1 MVSGVSLKT
10 IKKGKLMRIDHFQ
23 EEESYLFSSLLDR
36 LRDLS
41 HKDASLTTRC
51 LLAIFWRVYGAKR
64 LFELLLEGLE
74 KEIEGYDSDPTREP
88 NRTKKVFACAIY
100 KNVAKKVKQEE
111 KIQNYL
117 SYAIDSNWLG
127 QPRIACC
134 LSFLENDPLGED
146 AKDYL
151 RENFG
156 AWLSE
161 GRDDFIAI
169 GLLGLREEISQGDL
183 QRTLEYVQSKI
194 DDLPLN
200 IISLFLI
207 GISKSHVD
215 LPNKNAV
222 EDRLYQAIRKNLTA
236 TTSVDD
242 EAIITSTTALFLAK
256 YHKIS
261 GYFEKYSSELSET
274 LTLKDGFV
282 EDKKRAKTRNLVLC
296 ITFIAFL
303 GLACLMFF
311 IPTLVEFKD
320 NPSAFGK
327 ILLALNTK
335 KDWAL
340 ASAIILTGYVLV
352 SYFKRGD
359 PIFGIVEYLREIFP
373 GLFKSNKE
381 RQR

>member
-1 MVSGVSLKT
+1 MVSEVSLKT

-23 EEESYLFSSLLDR
+23 EEETYLFSSLLDR

-51 LLAIFWRVYGAKR
+51 LLAIFWRVYGEKR

-117 SYAIDSNWLG
+117 SYAIGSNWLG

-207 GISKSHVD
+207 GISQSHVD

-242 EAIITSTTALFLAK
+242 EVIITSTTALFLAK

-261 GYFEKYSSELSET
+261 GYFEKYSSELRET

-340 ASAIILTGYVLV
+340 APTIILIGYVLV

-359 PIFGIVEYLREIFP
+359 PIFGIVEYLRERFP

>member
-1 MVSGVSLKT
+1 
-10 IKKGKLMRIDHFQ
+10 MRIDHFQ
-23 EEESYLFSSLLDR
+23 EEETYLFSSLLGR

-41 HKDASLTTRC
+41 HKDASIATRC
-51 LLAIFWRVYGAKR
+51 LLAIFWRVYGEKR

-74 KEIEGYDSDPTREP
+74 KEIEGYGSDPTREP

-100 KNVAKKVKQEE
+100 KNVSKKVKQEE

-134 LSFLENDPLGED
+134 LSFLENDPLGEN

-169 GLLGLREEISQGDL
+169 GLLALRKEISQG
-183 QRTLEYVQSKI
+183 
-194 DDLPLN
+194 
-200 IISLFLI
+200 LFLI
-207 GISKSHVD
+207 GISQIHVD

-222 EDRLYQAIRKNLTA
+222 EDRLYQAIRKNLIA

-242 EAIITSTTALFLAK
+242 EVIITSTTALFLAK

-261 GYFEKYSSELSET
+261 GYFDKYSSELRET
-274 LTLKDGFV
+274 LALKDRFV
-282 EDKKRAKTRNLVLC
+282 EDKKRAKIRNLVLC

-311 IPTLVEFKD
+311 IPTIVEFKA
-320 NPSAFGK
+320 NPSVFGK
-327 ILLALNTK
+327 ILLTLNTK
-335 KDWAL
+335 KGWAL
-340 ASAIILTGYVLV
+340 ASAIVLTGYVLV
-352 SYFKRGD
+352 SYLKRGD
-359 PIFGIVEYLREIFP
+359 PVFGIVEYLRERFP

>member
-1 MVSGVSLKT
+1 
-10 IKKGKLMRIDHFQ
+10 MRIDHFQ
-23 EEESYLFSSLLDR
+23 EEETYLFSSLLDR
-36 LRDLS
+36 LRRLS
-41 HKDASLTTRC
+41 QKDASLTTRC
-51 LLAIFWRVYGAKR
+51 LLVIFWRIYGEKK
-64 LFELLLEGLE
+64 LLEHLLEGLE

-88 NRTKKVFACAIY
+88 NRIKKVFACAIY
-100 KNVAKKVKQEE
+100 KDVAKKIKHEE

-117 SYAIDSNWLG
+117 LYAIDSNWLG

-146 AKDYL
+146 AKEYL

-156 AWLSE
+156 AWLSG

-169 GLLGLREEISQGDL
+169 GLLALRDEISQGDL
-183 QRTLEYVQSKI
+183 QRTLEHVESRI

-207 GISKSHVD
+207 GISKSNIG

-222 EDRLYQAIRKNLTA
+222 EDRLYQAILNNLTGTA
-236 TTSVDD
+236 HFDD
-242 EAIITSTTALFLAK
+242 ETIITSTTSLFLAK

-261 GYFEKYSSELSET
+261 GYFEKYSSELRET
-274 LTLKDGFV
+274 LALKDGFV

-296 ITFIAFL
+296 ITSIAFL

-320 NPSAFGK
+320 DPSAFGK
-327 ILLALNTK
+327 ILSALNTK
-335 KDWAL
+335 KGWAL
-340 ASAIILTGYVLV
+340 ASVIILTGYILV

-359 PIFGIVEYLREIFP
+359 PVFGIVEYLREKFP

-381 RQR
+381 R

>member
-1 MVSGVSLKT
+1 
-10 IKKGKLMRIDHFQ
+10 MRIDHFQ
-23 EEESYLFSSLLDR
+23 EEETYLFSSLLDR
-36 LRDLS
+36 LRRLS
-41 HKDASLTTRC
+41 QKDASLTTRC
-51 LLAIFWRVYGAKR
+51 LLAIFWRIYGEKK
-64 LFELLLEGLE
+64 LLEHLLEGLE

-88 NRTKKVFACAIY
+88 NRIKKVFACAIY
-100 KNVAKKVKQEE
+100 KDVAKKIKQEE

-117 SYAIDSNWLG
+117 LYAIDSNWLG

-146 AKDYL
+146 AKEYL

-156 AWLSE
+156 AWLSG

-169 GLLGLREEISQGDL
+169 GLLALREEISQGDL
-183 QRTLEYVQSKI
+183 QRTLEHVESRI

-207 GISKSHVD
+207 GISKSNIG

-222 EDRLYQAIRKNLTA
+222 EDRLYQAILNNLTGTA
-236 TTSVDD
+236 HFDD
-242 EAIITSTTALFLAK
+242 ETIITSTTSLFLAK

-261 GYFEKYSSELSET
+261 GYFEKYSSELRET
-274 LTLKDGFV
+274 LALKDGFV

-296 ITFIAFL
+296 ITSIAFL

-327 ILLALNTK
+327 ILSALNTK
-335 KDWAL
+335 KVWAL
-340 ASAIILTGYVLV
+340 ASAIVLTGYILV
-352 SYFKRGD
+352 SYFKTGD
-359 PIFGIVEYLREIFP
+359 PVFGIVEYLREKFP

-381 RQR
+381 R

>member
-1 MVSGVSLKT
+1 
-10 IKKGKLMRIDHFQ
+10 MRIDHFQ
-23 EEESYLFSSLLDR
+23 EEETYLFSSLLDR
-36 LRDLS
+36 LRGLS
-41 HKDASLTTRC
+41 QKDASLTTRC
-51 LLAIFWRVYGAKR
+51 LLAIFWRVYGEKS
-64 LFELLLEGLE
+64 LLEPLLQGLE

-100 KNVAKKVKQEE
+100 KNVAKKVKDEE

-117 SYAIDSNWLG
+117 LYAIDSNWLG

-134 LSFLENDPLGED
+134 LSFLENDPLGEG
-146 AKDYL
+146 AKKYL
-151 RENFG
+151 RENFS
-156 AWLSE
+156 AWLSG

-169 GLLGLREEISQGDL
+169 GLLALRKEISQGDL
-183 QRTLEYVQSKI
+183 QQTVEHVGSRI

-207 GISKSHVD
+207 GISQSSVD
-215 LPNKNAV
+215 LPNKHAI
-222 EDRLYQAIRKNLTA
+222 EDRLYQAIRNNLTA
-236 TTSVDD
+236 TTHFDN
-242 EAIITSTTALFLAK
+242 EAIITSTISLFLAK

-261 GYFEKYSSELSET
+261 GYFEKYSSELRET
-274 LTLKDGFV
+274 LALKDGFV

-296 ITFIAFL
+296 ITFIGFL

-327 ILLALNTK
+327 ILSALNTK
-335 KDWAL
+335 KGWAL

-359 PIFGIVEYLREIFP
+359 PIFGIVEYLREKFP
-373 GLFKSNKE
+373 GLFKSNNE
-381 RQR
+381 R